1 MQFELTQLQDFMP
14 KIALTS
20 SGASESGI
28 TYNWRSVDRAKG
40 YFLTAMGMQDDAMVF
55 WSSSE
60 TPDAGMGI
68 VDYLPPSTVD
78 KWIRERVLLSPGI
91 TTCTI
96 PGGIFAGNGKQAA
109 GGMLQMIAYGPET
122 HIVYPPKPAD
132 PKAAWNPEWDVR
144 VRNKS
149 TATAML
155 GMQVDGSEQRADE
168 GQEQQPEPS
177 KAKRLLRGLLG
188 R

>member
-1 MQFELTQLQDFMP
+1 
-14 KIALTS
+14 
-20 SGASESGI
+20 
-28 TYNWRSVDRAKG
+28 
-40 YFLTAMGMQDDAMVF
+40 MQDDAMVF

-68 VDYLPPSTVD
+68 VDYLPPSTVE
-78 KWIRERVLLSPGI
+78 KWVKERVLLAPSV

-155 GMQVDGSEQRADE
+155 GMQMDGSEQHADE